1 MDHPFY
7 FSLARISAAQ
17 ILRAAGIDRTR
28 PSTLDTVTDL
38 LIRYLHLLGT
48 KSMTFALHAGHT
60 ECNVRDIRLAME
72 EIGVIAK
79 SRLVSR
85 KRVRRI
91 VRQRRGEDVDGDED
105 EEDSDP
111 DGEDEDDESTETM
124 ERLLNWFRGSQAAEC
139 RRVAGASSGLM
150 NGVAGLSGESS
161 QRPTFVTEY
170 VTSNKARGIFSDLRF
185 DTEGIGQGNGAG
197 EWYWSFGSSAR
208 WYPDGSFITDV

>member
-28 PSTLDTVTDL
+28 PSTLDTVTDI

-48 KSMTFALHAGHT
+48 QSMSYALHAGHT

-85 KRVRRI
+85 KRMRRI
-91 VRQRRGEDVDGDED
+91 VRQRRGEDVDMEEEDED
-105 EEDSDP
+105 DSDP

-124 ERLLNWFRGSQAAEC
+124 ERLLNWFRGGQAAEI

-150 NGVAGLSGESS
+150 NGVSGLSGEAG
-161 QRPTFVTEY
+161 QKPTFVAEY
-170 VTSNKARGIFSDLRF
+170 VTSMVPQESFADYRF
-185 DTEGIGQGNGAG
+185 NTE
-197 EWYWSFGSSAR
+197 R
-208 WYPDGSFITDV
+208 TR

>member
-1 MDHPFY
+1 VLQRTMDHPFY

-48 KSMTFALHAGHT
+48 QSMSFALHSGHT

-79 SRLVSR
+79 GRLVSK
-85 KRVRRI
+85 KRIRRI
-91 VRQRRGEDVDGDED
+91 VRQRREEDGEEGSEDDED
-105 EEDSDP
+105 DSDP

-150 NGVAGLSGESS
+150 NGVAGLSGEAS
-161 QRPTFVTEY
+161 QRPTFVAEY
-170 VTSNKARGIFSDLRF
+170 VTSIPVSWKVF
-185 DTEGIGQGNGAG
+185 
-197 EWYWSFGSSAR
+197 
-208 WYPDGSFITDV
+208 

>member
-28 PSTLDTVTDL
+28 PSTLDTVTDI

-48 KSMTFALHAGHT
+48 QSMSYALHAGHT

-79 SRLVSR
+79 SRLVSKNR
-85 KRVRRI
+85 IRRI
-91 VRQRRGEDVDGDED
+91 VRQRRGEDMDDDME

-111 DGEDEDDESTETM
+111 DGEDEDDESTESM
-124 ERLLNWFRGSQAAEC
+124 ERLLNWFRGAQAAET
-139 RRVAGASSGLM
+139 RRVAGASSGMM
-150 NGVAGLSGESS
+150 NGVSGLSGEAGQKPS
-161 QRPTFVTEY
+161 FVAEY
-170 VTSNKARGIFSDLRF
+170 VTSKGCS
-185 DTEGIGQGNGAG
+185 
-197 EWYWSFGSSAR
+197 
-208 WYPDGSFITDV
+208 